1 MKLWELGNRRRIFGK
16 KKGFTLVEVL
26 IVIVIIGVLSGLL
39 VTSAVGAIDKAEA
52 TKIVSDLKNIQSAS
66 VLYFSDNSQWPSGEI
81 SVINPYLSVKL
92 KSDGDYSLINNEGE
106 MAHAK
111 YHNTGTNAGVMNK
124 LKDMQDKGVPISVD
138 VAGKSVEITVQN

>member
-1 MKLWELGNRRRIFGK
+1 MKLKEPRKLRRIFGK

-66 VLYFSDNSQWPSGEI
+66 VLYFADSSRWPSGDI
-81 SVINPYLSVKL
+81 TVVNPYLSAKL
-92 KSDGDYSLINNEGE
+92 SADGDYSLINDGNS
-106 MAHAK
+106 AARVR
-111 YHNTGTNAGVMNK
+111 YHNAGIGASVMSK
-124 LKDMQDKGVPISVD
+124 LKDMQDKGTSISVD
-138 VAGKSVEITVQN
+138 VLGKSVEIAAND